1 MLYIFTIINYFIQRN
16 SKYEAALKFI
26 KKMEMSYMFAIFSIL
41 VIIIA
46 IYCKYAGLMHEN
58 FAFSGNPLRTTS
70 TIISET
76 SQKPYEIVGTHYS
89 PLISESK
96 PNNHINYSLQ

>member
-1 MLYIFTIINYFIQRN
+1 
-16 SKYEAALKFI
+16 
-26 KKMEMSYMFAIFSIL
+26 MFAIFSIS

-46 IYCKYAGLMHEN
+46 IYRKYAGLMHEN
-58 FAFSGNPLRTTS
+58 FAFSGNPLRTTSTTS